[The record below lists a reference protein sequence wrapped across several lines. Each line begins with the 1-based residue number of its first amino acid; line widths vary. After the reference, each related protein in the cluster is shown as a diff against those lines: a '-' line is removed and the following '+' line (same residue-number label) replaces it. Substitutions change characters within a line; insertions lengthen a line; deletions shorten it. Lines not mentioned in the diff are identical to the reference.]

1 MSGTDDNDE
10 GPGATEESVKPAPE
24 PAPDPTPPTDAALA
38 EQDVDEMWGT
48 APPPPLGEPPEP
60 PKPPEPGSAPQR
72 GPSRRNEELEPMPDY
87 SAEADRWREELH
99 SAVEGTAPKPE
110 RKRSAGVSREHLAPP
125 KPTRR
130 LSPRATKIAIGGG
143 IGVVLIGILIALG
156 WFNARD
162 YYLVCATDEIRA
174 ERGRGFPPWGT
185 TTMSGDAWKAID
197 IPDNTECIE
206 YRTDDVAELEGY
218 FLEALLGQA
227 NARLASAEPENIDV
241 AEEQLKQA
249 FLLTRTPERRDE
261 RKEVERLVG
270 DVEYWRAAAQ
280 VKAAV
285 SELRKA
291 GEQFE
296 GAAKRLPRH
305 QTDSTAWADYTRHM
319 SEELL
324 RGPPSLRP
332 EDSTASQP
340 GDTPPFKGTGPD
352 SPVRMLDA
360 GVPAEPPV
368 DAQPGTMLPPV
379 TDAAPAPPDAGL
391 PRGGVLL

>member
-1 MSGTDDNDE
+1 
-10 GPGATEESVKPAPE
+10 
-24 PAPDPTPPTDAALA
+24 
-38 EQDVDEMWGT
+38 
-48 APPPPLGEPPEP
+48 
-60 PKPPEPGSAPQR
+60 
-72 GPSRRNEELEPMPDY
+72 MPDY

-99 SAVEGTAPKPE
+99 SAVEGTAPKPA
-110 RKRSAGVSREHLAPP
+110 RKRGAKNVSREHLAPP
-125 KPTRR
+125 KPPRR
-130 LSPRATKIAIGGG
+130 LSPRTTRIAIGGG
-143 IGVVLIGILIALG
+143 VGLVLIGIIVALG

-174 ERGRGFPPWGT
+174 ERGRAFPPWGT
-185 TTMSGDAWKAID
+185 TTMSGAAWTTIE

-206 YRTDDVAELEGY
+206 HRTDDLTELEAY
-218 FLEALLGQA
+218 FLEALLAQA
-227 NARLASAEPENIDV
+227 NARLASAEPTNIDV

-249 FLLTRTPERRDE
+249 FLLTRTPERRDK

-285 SELRKA
+285 SDLGKA

-305 QTDSTAWADYTRHM
+305 QTDSTAWAEYTRHM

-332 EDSTASQP
+332 DDPAASQL
-340 GDTPPFKGTGPD
+340 GDTPPFQGTGPD
-352 SPVRMLDA
+352 SPVRMPDA
-360 GVPAEPPV
+360 GVPAVPPV
-368 DAQPGTMLPPV
+368 DAQPGVMLPPA

>member
-1 MSGTDDNDE
+1 
-10 GPGATEESVKPAPE
+10 
-24 PAPDPTPPTDAALA
+24 
-38 EQDVDEMWGT
+38 
-48 APPPPLGEPPEP
+48 
-60 PKPPEPGSAPQR
+60 
-72 GPSRRNEELEPMPDY
+72 MPDY

-99 SAVEGTAPKPE
+99 SAVEGTAPTPAKKRVASAKRKPSKSE
-110 RKRSAGVSREHLAPP
+110 P
-125 KPTRR
+125 R
-130 LSPRATKIAIGGG
+130 LSPRTTAIAIGGG
-143 IGVVLIGILIALG
+143 IAVVLIGIVIALG

-185 TTMSGDAWKAID
+185 TTMSGKAWTRIE

-206 YRTDDVAELEGY
+206 HRTDDLTELEAY

-227 NARLASAEPENIDV
+227 NARLASAEPQNIDV
-241 AEEQLKQA
+241 AEEQLEQA
-249 FLLTRTPERRDE
+249 FLLTRTPERRDK

-280 VKAAV
+280 VRAAV
-285 SELRKA
+285 AELGKA
-291 GEQFE
+291 GDQFE

-305 QTDSTAWADYTRHM
+305 QTDSTAWAEYTRHV

-332 EDSTASQP
+332 EDPTASPP

-352 SPVRMLDA
+352 SPVRMPDA
-360 GVPAEPPV
+360 GVPPI
-368 DAQPGTMLPPV
+368 DAQPGVMLPPA
-379 TDAAPAPPDAGL
+379 TDATPAPPDGGL